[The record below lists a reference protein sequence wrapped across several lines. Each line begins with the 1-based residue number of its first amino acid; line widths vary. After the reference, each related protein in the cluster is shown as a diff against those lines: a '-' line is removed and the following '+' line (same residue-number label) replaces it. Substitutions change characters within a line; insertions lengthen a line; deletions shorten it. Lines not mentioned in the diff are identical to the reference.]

1 MGLIIEDDHSVTAW
15 LRDLRAGDQE
25 AAAHLWDKYGDAL
38 ASLARRRF
46 PASVSPVADDQ
57 DLAQSVFM
65 VLWTGA
71 AEGRWD
77 DVYDRQELWWL
88 LLAITRRKAR
98 ARLAYDNAQK
108 RAGTVH
114 FSALAT
120 GDSSGLFDVAEASGQ
135 LPPDV
140 LLVVKDQRE
149 RLLAML
155 HDSVLETIAEGK
167 LMGSSNAEL
176 AKQLGVS
183 ERTVIRKLKLIGDIW
198 SRELGA

>member
-1 MGLIIEDDHSVTAW
+1 MGLIIEDDHSVTLW
-15 LRDLRAGDQE
+15 LQSLRAGDQE
-25 AAAHLWDKYGDAL
+25 AAAHLWNRYGAAL
-38 ASLARRRF
+38 ANLARRRF
-46 PASVSPVADDQ
+46 PASISAVADDQ

-65 VLWTGA
+65 ILWSGA
-71 AEGRWD
+71 AKGRWD
-77 DVYDRQELWWL
+77 DVFDRQELWWL
-88 LLAITRRKAR
+88 LLAITRRKAH
-98 ARLAYDNAQK
+98 ARLTYDNAQK

-120 GDSSGLFDVAEASGQ
+120 EDSSGLFDVAEDSGQ

-140 LLVVKDQRE
+140 LLAVKDQQE
-149 RLLAML
+149 CLLAML
-155 HDSVLETIAEGK
+155 PDSVLETIAEGK

-183 ERTVIRKLKLIGDIW
+183 ERTVIRKLKLIGEIW